1 MNDLGK
7 TDIEGIDRHQHNFRL
22 FMMFL
27 KLRKIYF
34 FKKLFFTNRNL
45 TPSDFFKILNKER
58 PFHYDHFIKNSQQFV
73 NIIDRKWAIIFIF
86 LPYIG
91 STWDCTFFK
100 ERSISMSDMREISND
115 WIKFLFEHILEQ
127 KQK

>member
-1 MNDLGK
+1 MNDLEKMG
-7 TDIEGIDRHQHNFRL
+7 IEGIDRHQRNFRL
-22 FMMFL
+22 FMAFL

-45 TPSDFFKILNKER
+45 TPFDFFKILNKEG
-58 PFHYDHFIKNSQQFV
+58 PHSYDHFLKNSQQFV

-91 STWDCTFFK
+91 SYWDCAFFK
-100 ERSISMSDMREISND
+100 ERLISIYDMKKISND
-115 WIKFLFEHILEQ
+115 WEKFLFEHILE
-127 KQK
+127 